1 MITKTTMSTPRS
13 SILLHSASFLYGMG
27 ALRAPIPLSIGVAV
41 DSPDLMEWAYIYS
54 FPERL
59 TYIYAIP

>member
-1 MITKTTMSTPRS
+1 
-13 SILLHSASFLYGMG
+13 MG